1 MITFPN
7 SPLPSSS
14 ISSKSRS
21 KRPGCSSPEVLT
33 ILRAN
38 DEGLGAGRFAE
49 LWDGRDLFVGD
60 TVLALDAEEMEA
72 RRGGDV
78 LRVAVES
85 GGGILQS
92 SGTSVRIKIR
102 LQRRGGESKQRTVNL
117 GPRRC
122 A

>member
-14 ISSKSRS
+14 ISPKSRS
-21 KRPGCSSPEVLT
+21 KRPGCSWLEALT
-33 ILRAN
+33 ILRAK
-38 DEGLGAGRFAE
+38 DEVRGAGRFAE

-60 TVLALDAEEMEA
+60 TVLVLDAEELDTC
-72 RRGGDV
+72 RGGDV
-78 LRVAVES
+78 LRLAVES

-102 LQRRGGESKQRTVNL
+102 FKKSK
-117 GPRRC
+117 
-122 A
+122 